1 MPFSRILRRLKK
13 AIIPGEG
20 TEERIIKSGAWSGAT
35 NTLNRI
41 IQVIKLVILA
51 RFLPP
56 AEFGL
61 IGIAF
66 LTIITVGSF
75 TDLGIQ
81 AALIQK
87 KEEYIDQYLSTAW
100 TIRATRGIILA
111 VLLFLSAPY
120 VATFFDEPRAR
131 DVVRVI
137 AISPLIL
144 GFRNPGIV
152 YFTKNLEFHKRFAQ
166 ELSGTTVNFVIA
178 VALGITLQNV
188 WALVLGSLGG
198 NVTSLV
204 ASYILHNYRPRIEF
218 DRDVAAELINYGKW
232 MFGDSIVKFLVNQG
246 DDAFVGWFLN
256 ATSLGFY
263 QMAYRFSNAPATEIT
278 SVISSVAF
286 PSYSQVQSD
295 TEKLRNSFYRTIR
308 VSSFISFPAAVGIIA
323 VAPSFVRGL
332 LGEEWLP
339 IIPVMQLLAVWGLL
353 RSINSA
359 STPVFL
365 ATGRPDFATKIR
377 AASLVVIG
385 ILIFPAAARYEL
397 VGIAAVLIIS
407 SLFVS
412 VPVWSYIAIRTVDG
426 SILQYL
432 RILSYPLIGSGL
444 MGGTVWAV
452 QQSVTSGI
460 VIVDFIGLVLL
471 GGLVYVGFTAC
482 VVRLFNYR
490 IDAELRSIAT
500 HFRS

>member
-1 MPFSRILRRLKK
+1 VSLSRILRRIKEVL
-13 AIIPGEG
+13 IPGEG

-41 IQVIKLVILA
+41 IQLVKLVILA

-56 AEFGL
+56 SEFGL

-66 LTIITVGSF
+66 LTITAAGSF

-81 AALIQK
+81 SALIQK
-87 KEEYIDQYLSTAW
+87 KEENINEYLSTAW
-100 TIRATRGIILA
+100 TVRAIRGIVLSVILFFA
-111 VLLFLSAPY
+111 APY
-120 VATFFDEPRAR
+120 VAAFFDEPRAAN
-131 DVVRVI
+131 VVRVI
-137 AISPLIL
+137 ALSPLIL
-144 GFRNPGIV
+144 GFRNIGIV

-166 ELSGTTVNFVIA
+166 ELSGTAVNFSIA
-178 VALGITLQNV
+178 VVLGITLQNV

-198 NVTSLV
+198 NLTSLV
-204 ASYILHNYRPRIEF
+204 VSYLLHNYRPRIEF
-218 DRDVAAELINYGKW
+218 DRSAARELINYGKW
-232 MFGDSIVKFLVNQG
+232 IFGDSVITFLVNQG

-278 SVISSVAF
+278 SVISGVAF
-286 PSYSQVQSD
+286 PSYSQVQTD
-295 TEKLRNSFYRTIR
+295 IEKLRNGFYRTIR
-308 VSSFISFPAAVGIIA
+308 VSSFISFPAAVGIMA

-332 LGEEWLP
+332 LGEEWIP

-353 RSINSA
+353 RSINAA
-359 STPVFL
+359 STPVFN
-365 ATGRPDFATKIR
+365 ATGRPDITTKIR
-377 AASLVVIG
+377 AASLLVIV

-412 VPVWSYIAIRTVDG
+412 VPAWTYIAVRSVDG

-444 MGGTVWAV
+444 MGGIVWTV

-460 VIVDFIGLVLL
+460 VILDFLGLVLL
-471 GGLVYVGFTAC
+471 GGLVYAGFTAC
-482 VVRLFNYR
+482 VVKVLDYR
-490 IDAELRSIAT
+490 IDAELRSIIT